1 MHQRRSA
8 RLFVDPDQ
16 PQAGREVDQPHRWR
30 GRGHGHVRASLGHAP
45 VGRLRG
51 ARRSGASGRRDQRQV
66 IETLD
71 TPYRGGFVGH
81 EHRFALSVYFEDTD
95 TAGVVYYANYL
106 KFMERARSDML
117 RAVGIDQ
124 RQVLERGQ
132 RAYYVAEVN
141 IRYLGPARLGDDL
154 VVASTVE
161 QVRAASVV
169 IQQRVI
175 RGDELLTEARVTAA
189 FLDANGRPQRQP
201 IEWTEKFKAIASS
214 GT

>member
-1 MHQRRSA
+1 MTTA
-8 RLFVDPDQ
+8 
-16 PQAGREVDQPHRWR
+16 
-30 GRGHGHVRASLGHAP
+30 
-45 VGRLRG
+45 
-51 ARRSGASGRRDQRQV
+51 
-66 IETLD
+66 LD
-71 TPYRGGFVGH
+71 TPYRGGFICN
-81 EHRFALSVYFEDTD
+81 EHHFALTVYFEDTD

-106 KFMERARSDML
+106 KFMERARSDMI

-124 RQVLERGQ
+124 RQVLESGGG
-132 RAYYVAEVN
+132 AYYVAEAN
-141 IRYLGPARLGDDL
+141 IRYVRSAKLGDDL
-154 VVASTVE
+154 VVVSNVE

-201 IEWTEKFKAIASS
+201 KDWTERFKAIAAS